1 MQPHGGEI
9 QPPISKA
16 GVIFEDNET
25 SRAVER
31 PQTPSALHP
40 IHTSSGDRFRGMTL
54 FRRIGMVFNMAV
66 VMSNTAMHPMP
77 EGIGF
82 NDAEGIAA
90 SIATLPWMASVL
102 IPVADAGQAFF
113 GALISATI
121 TPIASMA
128 VAMIVGVLSMLAG
141 IANLLSMPL
150 PAWR

>member
-25 SRAVER
+25 PGAVER

-54 FRRIGMVFNMAV
+54 LRRIGMVFNMAV
-66 VMSNTAMHPMP
+66 VMWNTAMHPMP
-77 EGIGF
+77 EGIDF

-90 SIATLPWMASVL
+90 SIATLP
-102 IPVADAGQAFF
+102 
-113 GALISATI
+113 
-121 TPIASMA
+121 
-128 VAMIVGVLSMLAG
+128 
-141 IANLLSMPL
+141 
-150 PAWR
+150 